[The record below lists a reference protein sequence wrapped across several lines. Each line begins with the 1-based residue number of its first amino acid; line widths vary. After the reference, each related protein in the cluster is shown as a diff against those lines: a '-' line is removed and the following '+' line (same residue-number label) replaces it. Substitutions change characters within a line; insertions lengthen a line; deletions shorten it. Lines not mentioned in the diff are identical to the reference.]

1 MRAAFGY
8 VLAVA
13 AARHGVGVVAGVV
26 MSNHEHLVVWDR
38 DGRLPEFMRDLN
50 QLTAKVVNATRG
62 RWGEV
67 WDGDQPHVMPLLGTG
82 AILDACAYVLG
93 NPVKAGL
100 VERGREWPGFR
111 TTPNGIG
118 QREEFRR
125 PEAFFSRAGDM
136 PEVATLELVAPP
148 GTDTSAFARGLAG
161 RVERVEA
168 AAREAVRAAG
178 RRFAGVR
185 RVLAA
190 SWRDSALSAESR
202 REPKPKVATA
212 DAATAVA
219 YLGWLA
225 EFRAAYWAALERYL
239 AGERGVLF
247 PLGTYLMRWR
257 FRVRCRRPPK

>member
-1 MRAAFGY
+1 MREAFGY

-13 AARHGVGVVAGVV
+13 AERHDVGVIAAVA

-38 DGRLPEFMRDLN
+38 RGRLPEFMRDLH
-50 QLTAKVVNATRG
+50 QMTAKVVNATRG

-67 WDGDQPHVMPLLGTG
+67 WDGDQPHVMPLLGPHT
-82 AILDACAYVLG
+82 IVEVCAYVLG

-118 QREEFRR
+118 RAERFAR
-125 PEAFFSRAGDM
+125 PEAFFRADGGM
-136 PEVATLELVAPP
+136 PDEATLELTAPP
-148 GTDTSAFARGLAG
+148 GVDAGRFARALAS
-161 RVERVEA
+161 RVEAVEA
-168 AAREAVRAAG
+168 AARRAIGEAK

-185 RVLAA
+185 RVLATPWA
-190 SWRDSALSAESR
+190 SAAMTAETR
-202 REPKPKVATA
+202 REPKPKVAA
-212 DAATAVA
+212 DDAGTKMA

-247 PLGTYLMRWR
+247 PLGTYWMRWR
-257 FRVRCRRPPK
+257 FGVRCRRPPR